1 MIALGVD
8 RYDGGRGGGGGS
20 SQEVRRS
27 YFNESCLFAHH
38 RYERVLIAH
47 DMSRGDV
54 QISYARLMYRGID
67 FSRKMLSRKS
77 TY

>member
-1 MIALGVD
+1 MIAIDANGC
-8 RYDGGRGGGGGS
+8 DGG
-20 SQEVRRS
+20 SQEVQRS
-27 YFNESCLFAHH
+27 YFNESRFFAHH
-38 RYERVLIAH
+38 RYERVLIAY
-47 DMSRGDV
+47 DMSRSNV